1 MIPNTNGMATV
12 QESAPAVKDFYLHL
26 ETKQV
31 AGFVDGKEGAHQAAW
46 LILHT
51 ERFHHE
57 IYSFDYGTQLE
68 DLMGRGDGFLFS
80 EIKRRV
86 TEALMMDERLVD
98 ATNFEFLRRGNRV
111 SVRFVLHTRY
121 DALEMEFFVG

>member
-1 MIPNTNGMATV
+1 MIPNTSGMEII
-12 QESAPAVKDFYLHL
+12 QEVRPIVKDFCLHP
-26 ETKQV
+26 ETKQIG
-31 AGFVDGKEGAHQAAW
+31 AFVDGKEGAHQAAW

-51 ERFHHE
+51 ERFRHE

-86 TEALMMDERLVD
+86 TEALLMDERLID
-98 ATNFEFLRRGNRV
+98 ATNFEFLRQGSRV
-111 SVRFVLHTRY
+111 SVRFILHTRY
-121 DALEMEFFVG
+121 DELEMEFFVG